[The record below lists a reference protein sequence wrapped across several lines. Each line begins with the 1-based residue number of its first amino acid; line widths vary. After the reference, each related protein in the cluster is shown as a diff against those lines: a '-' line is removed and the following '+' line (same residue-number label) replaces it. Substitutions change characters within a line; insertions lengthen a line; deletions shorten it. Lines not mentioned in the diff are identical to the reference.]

1 MAEIASWNGHSFTVS
16 PKLIRGFTG
25 LTIKGS
31 SETEDKTSDGQK
43 YVSRK
48 NSNPSEITLTAE
60 LNALTGCDV
69 KNEALKFVDEAQS
82 GAKNYFY
89 MGGKK
94 LITCQLMLTE
104 ASVSETTIAPN
115 GTWIS
120 CKVKLTMKQCAKY
133 DGSSSSSSPSSSS
146 SSSSSSG
153 SGSSSG
159 SKKTSTKKTSTTT
172 TKKTTT
178 AAVVGA
184 VAGAVTAVATTVKKA
199 VSAATS
205 TASKVTSAL
214 KSAVSA
220 VNAAKKTSSTTKK
233 TSVVSKVTTAVKN
246 KVKALAK

>member
-69 KNEALKFVDEAQS
+69 KNEALKFVDEARS

-133 DGSSSSSSPSSSS
+133 DGSSSSSS
-146 SSSSSSG
+146 SSSSSG

-184 VAGAVTAVATTVKKA
+184 VAGAVTAVATTVKKV

>member
-69 KNEALKFVDEAQS
+69 KNEALKFVDEARS

-104 ASVSETTIAPN
+104 ASVSETTIAHN

-133 DGSSSSSSPSSSS
+133 DGTGSSSS

-153 SGSSSG
+153 SSSSSSG

-184 VAGAVTAVATTVKKA
+184 VAGAVAAVAKTATTVVKA
-199 VSAATS
+199 VSAAS
-205 TASKVTSAL
+205 KTASAL
-214 KSAVSA
+214 KTAVAA
-220 VNAAKKTSSTTKK
+220 VNNAKKTSSTTKK
-233 TSVVSKVTTAVKN
+233 TSVVSKVTSAIKN
-246 KVKALAK
+246 KIKALKK

>member
-69 KNEALKFVDEAQS
+69 KNEALKFVNEARS

-133 DGSSSSSSPSSSS
+133 DGTGSSSS

-153 SGSSSG
+153 SSSSSSG

-184 VAGAVTAVATTVKKA
+184 VAGAVAAVAKTATTVVKA
-199 VSAATS
+199 VS
-205 TASKVTSAL
+205 TASKTASAL
-214 KSAVSA
+214 KAAVAA
-220 VNAAKKTSSTTKK
+220 VNNAKKTSSTTKK
-233 TSVVSKVTTAVKN
+233 TSVVSKVTSAIKN
-246 KVKALAK
+246 KIKALKK

>member
-69 KNEALKFVDEAQS
+69 KNEALKFVDEARS

-104 ASVSETTIAPN
+104 ASVSETTIAHN

-133 DGSSSSSSPSSSS
+133 DGTGSSSPSSSS

-153 SGSSSG
+153 S
-159 SKKTSTKKTSTTT
+159 KKSSTKKTSTTT
-172 TKKTTT
+172 KKKTTT
-178 AAVVGA
+178 AAAAGAVVGA
-184 VAGAVTAVATTVKKA
+184 VAGAVAAVASTVSKVTKAVSTVSKTASALKTAVA
-199 VSAATS
+199 
-205 TASKVTSAL
+205 
-214 KSAVSA
+214 A
-220 VNAAKKTSSTTKK
+220 VNNAKKTSSTTKK
-233 TSVVSKVTTAVKN
+233 TSVVAKVTSAIKN
-246 KVKALAK
+246 KIKALKK

>member
-69 KNEALKFVDEAQS
+69 KNEALKFVDEARS

-133 DGSSSSSSPSSSS
+133 DGSSSSSSSS
-146 SSSSSSG
+146 
-153 SGSSSG
+153 SSSG

-172 TKKTTT
+172 TKKTTM
-178 AAVVGA
+178 AAVAGAVVGA
-184 VAGAVTAVATTVKKA
+184 VAAVAKTVTTVVKA
-199 VSAATS
+199 AS
-205 TASKVTSAL
+205 TASKTASAL
-214 KSAVSA
+214 KTAVAA
-220 VNAAKKTSSTTKK
+220 VNNAKKTSSTTKK
-233 TSVVSKVTTAVKN
+233 TSVVSKVTSAIKN
-246 KVKALAK
+246 KIKALKK

>member
-31 SETEDKTSDGQK
+31 SETEEKSSDGQK

-69 KNEALKFVDEAQS
+69 KNEALKFVDEARS

-133 DGSSSSSSPSSSS
+133 DGTGSSSS

-153 SGSSSG
+153 SSSSSSG

-184 VAGAVTAVATTVKKA
+184 VAGAVAAVAKTATAVVKA
-199 VSAATS
+199 VSAA
-205 TASKVTSAL
+205 SKPASAL
-214 KSAVSA
+214 KTAVAA
-220 VNAAKKTSSTTKK
+220 VNNAKKTSSTTKK
-233 TSVVSKVTTAVKN
+233 TSVVSKVTSAIKN
-246 KVKALAK
+246 KIKALKK

>member
-69 KNEALKFVDEAQS
+69 KNEALKFVDEARS

-94 LITCQLMLTE
+94 LIACQLMLTE

-133 DGSSSSSSPSSSS
+133 DGTGSSSS

-153 SGSSSG
+153 SSSSSSG

-178 AAVVGA
+178 AAVAGAVVGA
-184 VAGAVTAVATTVKKA
+184 VAAVAKTVTTVVKA
-199 VSAATS
+199 AS
-205 TASKVTSAL
+205 TASKTASAL
-214 KSAVSA
+214 KTAVAA
-220 VNAAKKTSSTTKK
+220 VNNAKKTSSTTKK
-233 TSVVSKVTTAVKN
+233 TSVVSKVTSAIKN
-246 KVKALAK
+246 KIKALKK

>member
-1 MAEIASWNGHSFTVS
+1 MAEISSWNGHSFTVS

-69 KNEALKFVDEAQS
+69 KNEALKFVDEARS

-133 DGSSSSSSPSSSS
+133 DGSSSSSSSS
-146 SSSSSSG
+146 
-153 SGSSSG
+153 SSSG

-178 AAVVGA
+178 AAVAGAVVGA
-184 VAGAVTAVATTVKKA
+184 VAAVAKTVTTVVKDA
-199 VSAATS
+199 S
-205 TASKVTSAL
+205 TASKTASAL
-214 KSAVSA
+214 KTAVAA
-220 VNAAKKTSSTTKK
+220 VNNAKKTSSTTKK
-233 TSVVSKVTTAVKN
+233 TSVVSKVTSAIKN
-246 KVKALAK
+246 KIKALKK

>member
-69 KNEALKFVDEAQS
+69 KNEALKFVDEARS

-133 DGSSSSSSPSSSS
+133 DGSSSSSS
-146 SSSSSSG
+146 SSSSSG
-153 SGSSSG
+153 SSSSSSG

-184 VAGAVTAVATTVKKA
+184 VAGAVAAVAKTATTVVKA
-199 VSAATS
+199 VSAAS
-205 TASKVTSAL
+205 KTASAL
-214 KSAVSA
+214 KTAVAA
-220 VNAAKKTSSTTKK
+220 VNNAKKTSSTTKK
-233 TSVVSKVTTAVKN
+233 TSVVSKITSAVKN
-246 KVKALAK
+246 KIKALKK

>member
-69 KNEALKFVDEAQS
+69 KNEALKFVDEARS

-133 DGSSSSSSPSSSS
+133 DGSTSSSS
-146 SSSSSSG
+146 SS
-153 SGSSSG
+153 SSSG

-178 AAVVGA
+178 AAVAGAVVGA
-184 VAGAVTAVATTVKKA
+184 VAAVAKTVTTVVKA
-199 VSAATS
+199 AS
-205 TASKVTSAL
+205 TASKTASAL
-214 KSAVSA
+214 KTAVAA
-220 VNAAKKTSSTTKK
+220 VNNAKKTSSTTKK
-233 TSVVSKVTTAVKN
+233 TSVVSKVTSAIKN
-246 KVKALAK
+246 KIKALKK

>member
-69 KNEALKFVDEAQS
+69 KNEALKFVDEARS

-133 DGSSSSSSPSSSS
+133 DGSSSSSS
-146 SSSSSSG
+146 SSSSSG
-153 SGSSSG
+153 SSSSSSG

-184 VAGAVTAVATTVKKA
+184 VAGAVAAVAKTATTVVKAVSVASKTASALKTAVA
-199 VSAATS
+199 
-205 TASKVTSAL
+205 
-214 KSAVSA
+214 A
-220 VNAAKKTSSTTKK
+220 VNNAKKTSSTTKK
-233 TSVVSKVTTAVKN
+233 TSVVSKITSAVKN
-246 KVKALAK
+246 KIKALKK

>member
-69 KNEALKFVDEAQS
+69 KNEALKFVDEARS

-94 LITCQLMLTE
+94 LITCQIMLTE

-133 DGSSSSSSPSSSS
+133 DGTGSSSS

-153 SGSSSG
+153 SSSSSSG

-172 TKKTTT
+172 TKKTTA

-184 VAGAVTAVATTVKKA
+184 VAGAVAAVAKTATTVVKA
-199 VSAATS
+199 VS
-205 TASKVTSAL
+205 TASKTASAL
-214 KSAVSA
+214 KAAVAA
-220 VNAAKKTSSTTKK
+220 VNNAKKTSSTTKK
-233 TSVVSKVTTAVKN
+233 TSVVSKVTSAIKN
-246 KVKALAK
+246 KIKALKK

>member
-69 KNEALKFVDEAQS
+69 KNEALKFVDEARS

-133 DGSSSSSSPSSSS
+133 DGTGSSSS

-153 SGSSSG
+153 SSSSSSG

-172 TKKTTT
+172 TKKTTA

-184 VAGAVTAVATTVKKA
+184 VAGAVAAVAKTATTVVKA
-199 VSAATS
+199 VSAAS
-205 TASKVTSAL
+205 KTASAL
-214 KSAVSA
+214 KTAVAA
-220 VNAAKKTSSTTKK
+220 VNNAKKTSSTTKK
-233 TSVVSKVTTAVKN
+233 TSVVSKVTSAIKN
-246 KVKALAK
+246 KIKALKK

>member
-69 KNEALKFVDEAQS
+69 KNEALKFVDEARS

-133 DGSSSSSSPSSSS
+133 DGSSSSSS
-146 SSSSSSG
+146 SSSSSG
-153 SGSSSG
+153 SSGSSSS

-184 VAGAVTAVATTVKKA
+184 VAGAVAAVAKTATTVVKA
-199 VSAATS
+199 VSAAS
-205 TASKVTSAL
+205 KTASAL
-214 KSAVSA
+214 KTAVAA

-233 TSVVSKVTTAVKN
+233 TSVVSKVTSAVKN
-246 KVKALAK
+246 KIKALKK

>member
-69 KNEALKFVDEAQS
+69 KNEALKFVDEARS

-133 DGSSSSSSPSSSS
+133 DGTGSSSS

-153 SGSSSG
+153 SSSSSSG

-184 VAGAVTAVATTVKKA
+184 VAGAVAAVAKTATTVVKA
-199 VSAATS
+199 VSAAS
-205 TASKVTSAL
+205 KTASAL
-214 KSAVSA
+214 KTAVAA
-220 VNAAKKTSSTTKK
+220 VNNAKKTSSTTKK
-233 TSVVSKVTTAVKN
+233 TSVVSKVTSTIKN
-246 KVKALAK
+246 KIKALKK

>member
-48 NSNPSEITLTAE
+48 NSNPSEITLTAD

-69 KNEALKFVDEAQS
+69 KNEALKFVDEARS

-133 DGSSSSSSPSSSS
+133 DGT
-146 SSSSSSG
+146 SSSSSG
-153 SGSSSG
+153 SSGGSSG

-178 AAVVGA
+178 STVANVVSKVVNTVKA
-184 VAGAVTAVATTVKKA
+184 VATAVKTVTTGAKVASALKTAVA
-199 VSAATS
+199 
-205 TASKVTSAL
+205 
-214 KSAVSA
+214 A
-220 VNAAKKTSSTTKK
+220 VNNAKKTSSTTKK
-233 TSVVSKVTTAVKN
+233 TSVVSKVKSAVKN
-246 KVKALAK
+246 KIKALKK

>member
-69 KNEALKFVDEAQS
+69 KNEALKFVDEARS

-133 DGSSSSSSPSSSS
+133 DGTGRSSS

-153 SGSSSG
+153 SSSSSSG

-178 AAVVGA
+178 AAVVGV
-184 VAGAVTAVATTVKKA
+184 VAGAVAAVAKTATTVVKA
-199 VSAATS
+199 VSAAS
-205 TASKVTSAL
+205 KTASAL
-214 KSAVSA
+214 KTAVAA
-220 VNAAKKTSSTTKK
+220 VNNAKKTSSTTKK
-233 TSVVSKVTTAVKN
+233 TSVVSKVTSAIKN
-246 KVKALAK
+246 KIKALKK

>member
-69 KNEALKFVDEAQS
+69 KNEALKFVDEARS

-133 DGSSSSSSPSSSS
+133 DGTGSSSS

-153 SGSSSG
+153 SSSSSSG

-184 VAGAVTAVATTVKKA
+184 VAGAVAAVAKIATTVVKA
-199 VSAATS
+199 VSAAS
-205 TASKVTSAL
+205 KTASAL
-214 KSAVSA
+214 KTAVAA
-220 VNAAKKTSSTTKK
+220 VNNAKKTSSTTKK
-233 TSVVSKVTTAVKN
+233 TSVVSKVTSAIKN
-246 KVKALAK
+246 KIKALKK

>member
-69 KNEALKFVDEAQS
+69 KNEALKFVDEARS

-133 DGSSSSSSPSSSS
+133 DGTGSSSSPSSSGS
-146 SSSSSSG
+146 SS
-153 SGSSSG
+153 SSSG

-184 VAGAVTAVATTVKKA
+184 VAGAVAAVAKTATTVVKA
-199 VSAATS
+199 VSAAS
-205 TASKVTSAL
+205 KTASAL
-214 KSAVSA
+214 KTAVAA
-220 VNAAKKTSSTTKK
+220 VNNAKKTSSTTKK
-233 TSVVSKVTTAVKN
+233 TSVVSKVTSAIKN
-246 KVKALAK
+246 KIKALKK

>member
-69 KNEALKFVDEAQS
+69 KNEALKFVDEARS

-133 DGSSSSSSPSSSS
+133 DGT
-146 SSSSSSG
+146 SSSSSG
-153 SGSSSG
+153 SSGGSSG

-178 AAVVGA
+178 STVANVVSKVVNTVKA
-184 VAGAVTAVATTVKKA
+184 VATAVKTVTTGAKVASALKTAVA
-199 VSAATS
+199 
-205 TASKVTSAL
+205 
-214 KSAVSA
+214 A
-220 VNAAKKTSSTTKK
+220 VNNAKKTSSTTKK
-233 TSVVSKVTTAVKN
+233 TSVVSKVKSAVNN
-246 KVKALAK
+246 KIKALKK

>member
-25 LTIKGS
+25 LTSKGS
-31 SETEDKTSDGQK
+31 SETEDKTSDGPK

-69 KNEALKFVDEAQS
+69 KNEALKFVDEARS

-133 DGSSSSSSPSSSS
+133 DGTGSSSS

-153 SGSSSG
+153 SSSSSSG

-184 VAGAVTAVATTVKKA
+184 VAGAVAAVAKTATTVVKA
-199 VSAATS
+199 VSAAS
-205 TASKVTSAL
+205 KTASAL
-214 KSAVSA
+214 KTAVAA
-220 VNAAKKTSSTTKK
+220 VNNAKKTSSTTKK
-233 TSVVSKVTTAVKN
+233 TSVVSKVTSAIKN
-246 KVKALAK
+246 KIKALKK

>member
-69 KNEALKFVDEAQS
+69 KNEALKFVDEARS

-133 DGSSSSSSPSSSS
+133 DGSSSSSSSS
-146 SSSSSSG
+146 
-153 SGSSSG
+153 SSSG

-178 AAVVGA
+178 AAVAGAVVGA
-184 VAGAVTAVATTVKKA
+184 VAAVAKTVTTVVKAASALKTAVA
-199 VSAATS
+199 
-205 TASKVTSAL
+205 
-214 KSAVSA
+214 A
-220 VNAAKKTSSTTKK
+220 VNNAKKTSSTTKK
-233 TSVVSKVTTAVKN
+233 TSVVSKVTSAIKN
-246 KVKALAK
+246 KIKALKK

>member
-69 KNEALKFVDEAQS
+69 KNEALKFVDEARS

-133 DGSSSSSSPSSSS
+133 DGSSSSSSSS
-146 SSSSSSG
+146 
-153 SGSSSG
+153 SSSG

-178 AAVVGA
+178 AAV
-184 VAGAVTAVATTVKKA
+184 AGAVVGAAAAVAKTVTTVFKA
-199 VSAATS
+199 AS
-205 TASKVTSAL
+205 TASKTASAL
-214 KSAVSA
+214 KAAVEA
-220 VNAAKKTSSTTKK
+220 VNNAKKTSSTTKK
-233 TSVVSKVTTAVKN
+233 TSVVSKVTSAIKN
-246 KVKALAK
+246 KIKALKK

>member
-69 KNEALKFVDEAQS
+69 KNEALKFVDEARS

-133 DGSSSSSSPSSSS
+133 DGTGSSSS
-146 SSSSSSG
+146 SSS
-153 SGSSSG
+153 SSSG

-178 AAVVGA
+178 AAVAGA
-184 VAGAVTAVATTVKKA
+184 VAGAVAAVAKTATTVVKA
-199 VSAATS
+199 VSAAS
-205 TASKVTSAL
+205 KTASAL
-214 KSAVSA
+214 KTAVAA
-220 VNAAKKTSSTTKK
+220 VNNAKKTSSTTKK
-233 TSVVSKVTTAVKN
+233 TSVVSKVTSAIKN
-246 KVKALAK
+246 KIKALKK

>member
-69 KNEALKFVDEAQS
+69 KNEALKFVDEARS

-133 DGSSSSSSPSSSS
+133 DGTGSSSS

-153 SGSSSG
+153 SSSSSSG

-184 VAGAVTAVATTVKKA
+184 VAGAVAAVAKTATTVVKA
-199 VSAATS
+199 VSAAS
-205 TASKVTSAL
+205 KTASAL
-214 KSAVSA
+214 KTAVAA
-220 VNAAKKTSSTTKK
+220 VNNAKKTSSTTKK
-233 TSVVSKVTTAVKN
+233 TSVVSKVTSAIKN
-246 KVKALAK
+246 KIKALKK

>member
-69 KNEALKFVDEAQS
+69 KNEALKFVDEARS

-104 ASVSETTIAPN
+104 ASVSETTIATN

-133 DGSSSSSSPSSSS
+133 DGTSSSS

-153 SGSSSG
+153 SSG
-159 SKKTSTKKTSTTT
+159 SKKSSTKSTSTT
-172 TKKTTT
+172 TKKTTASTVASVVSKVVNTVKTVAT
-178 AAVVGA
+178 AVKAATTGVKA
-184 VAGAVTAVATTVKKA
+184 ASALKTAVA
-199 VSAATS
+199 
-205 TASKVTSAL
+205 
-214 KSAVSA
+214 A

-233 TSVVSKVTTAVKN
+233 TSVASKVTSSLKN
-246 KVKALAK
+246 KIKALKK

>member
-69 KNEALKFVDEAQS
+69 KNEALKFVDEARS

-133 DGSSSSSSPSSSS
+133 DGTGSSSS

-153 SGSSSG
+153 SSSSSSG

-184 VAGAVTAVATTVKKA
+184 VAAVAKTATTVVKA
-199 VSAATS
+199 VSAAS
-205 TASKVTSAL
+205 KTASAL
-214 KSAVSA
+214 KTAVAA
-220 VNAAKKTSSTTKK
+220 VNNAKKTSSTTKK
-233 TSVVSKVTTAVKN
+233 TSVVSKVTSAIKN
-246 KVKALAK
+246 KIKALKK

>member
-69 KNEALKFVDEAQS
+69 KNEALKFVDEARS

-133 DGSSSSSSPSSSS
+133 DGSSGSSSS
-146 SSSSSSG
+146 SSSSS

-172 TKKTTT
+172 TKKTTV
-178 AAVVGA
+178 AGVVGA
-184 VAGAVTAVATTVKKA
+184 VAGAVAAV
-199 VSAATS
+199 
-205 TASKVTSAL
+205 ASKVKTAVSSAS
-214 KSAVSA
+214 SAVKKIQTVVNS

-233 TSVVSKVTTAVKN
+233 TSVVSKVTSAVKN
-246 KVKALAK
+246 KIKALKK

>member
-69 KNEALKFVDEAQS
+69 KNEALKFVDEARS

-133 DGSSSSSSPSSSS
+133 DGSSSSSS
-146 SSSSSSG
+146 SSSSSG
-153 SGSSSG
+153 SSGSSSG

-184 VAGAVTAVATTVKKA
+184 VAGAVAAVAKTATTVVKA
-199 VSAATS
+199 VSAAS
-205 TASKVTSAL
+205 KTASAL
-214 KSAVSA
+214 KTAVAA

-233 TSVVSKVTTAVKN
+233 TSVVSKVTSAIKN
-246 KVKALAK
+246 KIKALKK

>member
-60 LNALTGCDV
+60 LNAMTGCDV
-69 KNEALKFVDEAQS
+69 KNEALKFVDEARS

-133 DGSSSSSSPSSSS
+133 DGSSSSSSSSSL
-146 SSSSSSG
+146 
-153 SGSSSG
+153 SG

-178 AAVVGA
+178 AAVAGAVVGA
-184 VAGAVTAVATTVKKA
+184 VAAVAKTVTTVVKA
-199 VSAATS
+199 AS
-205 TASKVTSAL
+205 TASKTASAL
-214 KSAVSA
+214 KAAVEA
-220 VNAAKKTSSTTKK
+220 VNNAKKTSSTTKK
-233 TSVVSKVTTAVKN
+233 TSVVSKVTSAVKN
-246 KVKALAK
+246 KIKALKK

>member
-69 KNEALKFVDEAQS
+69 KNEALKFVDEARS

-133 DGSSSSSSPSSSS
+133 DGSSSSSSSS
-146 SSSSSSG
+146 
-153 SGSSSG
+153 SSSG

-178 AAVVGA
+178 AAVAGAVVGA
-184 VAGAVTAVATTVKKA
+184 VAAVAKIVTTVVKA
-199 VSAATS
+199 AS
-205 TASKVTSAL
+205 TASKTASAL
-214 KSAVSA
+214 KTAVAA
-220 VNAAKKTSSTTKK
+220 VNNAKKTSSTTKK
-233 TSVVSKVTTAVKN
+233 TSVVSKVTSAIKN
-246 KVKALAK
+246 KIKALKK

>member
-69 KNEALKFVDEAQS
+69 KNEALKFVDEARS

-133 DGSSSSSSPSSSS
+133 DGSSSSSSSS
-146 SSSSSSG
+146 
-153 SGSSSG
+153 SSSG

-184 VAGAVTAVATTVKKA
+184 VVGAVAAVAKTVTTVVKA
-199 VSAATS
+199 AS
-205 TASKVTSAL
+205 TASKTASAL
-214 KSAVSA
+214 KAAAEA
-220 VNAAKKTSSTTKK
+220 VNNAKKTSSTTKK
-233 TSVVSKVTTAVKN
+233 TSVVSKVTSAVKN
-246 KVKALAK
+246 KIKALKK

>member
-69 KNEALKFVDEAQS
+69 KNEALKFVDEARS

-133 DGSSSSSSPSSSS
+133 DGTGSSSS

-153 SGSSSG
+153 SSSSSSS

-184 VAGAVTAVATTVKKA
+184 VAGAVAAVAKTATTVVKA
-199 VSAATS
+199 VSAAS
-205 TASKVTSAL
+205 KTASAL
-214 KSAVSA
+214 KTAVAA
-220 VNAAKKTSSTTKK
+220 VNNAKKTSSTTKK
-233 TSVVSKVTTAVKN
+233 TSVVSKVTSAVKN
-246 KVKALAK
+246 KIKALKK

>member
-69 KNEALKFVDEAQS
+69 KNEALKFVDEARS

-133 DGSSSSSSPSSSS
+133 DGTGSSSS

-153 SGSSSG
+153 SSSSSSG

-184 VAGAVTAVATTVKKA
+184 VAGAVAALAKTATTVVKA
-199 VSAATS
+199 VSAAS
-205 TASKVTSAL
+205 KTASAL
-214 KSAVSA
+214 KTAVAA
-220 VNAAKKTSSTTKK
+220 VNNAKKTSSTTKK
-233 TSVVSKVTTAVKN
+233 TSVVSKVTSAIKN
-246 KVKALAK
+246 KIKALKK

>member
-69 KNEALKFVDEAQS
+69 KNEALKFVDEARS

-133 DGSSSSSSPSSSS
+133 DGTGSSSS

-153 SGSSSG
+153 SSSSSSG

-184 VAGAVTAVATTVKKA
+184 VAGTVAAVAKTATTVVKA
-199 VSAATS
+199 VSAAS
-205 TASKVTSAL
+205 KTASAL
-214 KSAVSA
+214 KTAVAA
-220 VNAAKKTSSTTKK
+220 VNNAKKTSSTTKK
-233 TSVVSKVTTAVKN
+233 TSVVSKVTSAIKN
-246 KVKALAK
+246 KIKALKK

>member
-69 KNEALKFVDEAQS
+69 KNEALKFVDEARS

-133 DGSSSSSSPSSSS
+133 DGTGSSSS

-153 SGSSSG
+153 SSSSSSG

-184 VAGAVTAVATTVKKA
+184 VAGAVAAVAKTATTVVKAASAASKTASALKTAVA
-199 VSAATS
+199 
-205 TASKVTSAL
+205 
-214 KSAVSA
+214 A
-220 VNAAKKTSSTTKK
+220 VNNAKKTSSTTKK
-233 TSVVSKVTTAVKN
+233 TSVVSKVTSAIKN
-246 KVKALAK
+246 KIKALKK